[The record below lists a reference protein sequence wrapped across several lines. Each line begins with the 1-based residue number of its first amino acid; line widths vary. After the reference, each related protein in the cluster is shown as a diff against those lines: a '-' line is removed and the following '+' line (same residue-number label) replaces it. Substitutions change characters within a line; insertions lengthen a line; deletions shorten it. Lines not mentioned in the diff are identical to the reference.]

1 MGGQWTGLG
10 HAVPGRV
17 VTNAELVVRAPRRGG
32 RSSATRPTAGSST
45 PSRTGSGCPP
55 NDSWSTWTGVGNTA
69 AAGHRV
75 ALAAF
80 GGGTTWGAATL
91 TWPEMP

>member
-17 VTNAELVVRAPRRGG
+17 VTNAEP
-32 RSSATRPTAGSST
+32 
-45 PSRTGSGCPP
+45 
-55 NDSWSTWTGVGNTA
+55 
-69 AAGHRV
+69 
-75 ALAAF
+75 
-80 GGGTTWGAATL
+80 TWGAATL

>member
-1 MGGQWTGLG
+1 
-10 HAVPGRV
+10 VDR
-17 VTNAELVVRAPRRGG
+17 
-32 RSSATRPTAGSST
+32 
-45 PSRTGSGCPP
+45 
-55 NDSWSTWTGVGNTA
+55 VGNTA

-91 TWPEMP
+91 TWPEMPGRPPAPPPPDQGSPAPFALNADPHRRAPAPHDRRLWRYCAESGV